1 MKHGLSVDLFAAQ
14 LPDLRGKHVCVAL
27 SGGVDSVVLLHLFAQ
42 AQSSLQLTS
51 LSALHIHHGLNAQA
65 DQWQAFCADYASSL
79 HIPFTAQSVRIQ
91 TNGLGIE
98 AAARQARY
106 QIFAQQNA
114 DFIALAHHQ
123 NDQIETF
130 WLAALRGGSLR
141 ALSAM
146 PKMRDLPR
154 ENRAGC
160 LTLLRPLL
168 PFTRKQI
175 VQYAQQNQL
184 HFVYD
189 NSNDNPDFL
198 RNWVRLHLLPNI
210 MQKQPAHAQH
220 LLHSIATLQ
229 EERALLDEIIA
240 EDWQRIQHNGL
251 FSQRLW
257 QTLSPARQHQML
269 HQFAQR
275 NELGAPSKSSLHQFA
290 QQLRHAQSGEW
301 TLPRGRAVLYRDY
314 LFAIPHDLG
323 ASWTWLHSTQTSPP
337 NKLRW
342 HNPPEHASSLHYRA
356 ATRDDVL
363 HTSIGRKN
371 VFRLLQEKHVP
382 PFARPL
388 WAIACN
394 EAGQC
399 VAVAN
404 IRSSSELGDA
414 RLQCDEL
421 HRFMA

>member
-168 PFTRKQI
+168 PFTREQI

-184 HFVYD
+184 DFVYD
-189 NSNDNPDFL
+189 NSNDNPNFL
-198 RNWVRLHLLPNI
+198 RNWVRLHLLPSI
-210 MQKQPAHAQH
+210 VQKQPAHAQH

-240 EDWQRIQHNGL
+240 EDWQRIQHNAL
-251 FSQRLW
+251 FSKRLW

-275 NELGAPSKSSLHQFA
+275 NKLGTPSKSSLHQFA

-314 LFAIPHDLG
+314 LFAVPHDLG

>member
-1 MKHGLSVDLFAAQ
+1 MDLFAPFFGVVHIVIGRRNIESAQ
-14 LPDLRGKHVCVAL
+14 QNQF
-27 SGGVDSVVLLHLFAQ
+27 VVLLHLFAQ
-42 AQSSLQLTS
+42 AQSSLQLAS

-65 DQWQAFCADYASSL
+65 DQWQAFCTDYASRL
-79 HIPFTAQSVRIQ
+79 HIPFTTQSVRIQ

-154 ENRAGC
+154 KNRAGC
-160 LTLLRPLL
+160 LILLRPLW
-168 PFTRKQI
+168 PFTREQI

-198 RNWVRLHLLPNI
+198 RNWVRLHLLPSI
-210 MQKQPAHAQH
+210 VQKQPAHAQH

-257 QTLSPARQHQML
+257 QTFSPARQHQML

-275 NELGAPSKSSLHQFA
+275 NKLGAPSKSSLHQFA

-314 LFAIPHDLG
+314 LFAVPHDLG
-323 ASWTWLHSTQTSPP
+323 AGWIWLHRTQTSLP
-337 NKLRW
+337 NELRW